1 MCINKE
7 EYLKKESE
15 RIGNL
20 FSTKKHGEGFS
31 TKEIFVDWYIDK
43 IKEQKFKCYYCET
56 SIFNIEKLIISG
68 KLKKRK
74 IRYGYRGPVLEI
86 DKKDNDKGYN
96 KNNCALSCY
105 YCNNDKS
112 YITGSSEYKK
122 FFGGNRKKYFKI
134 LLKSR

>member
-1 MCINKE
+1 MYFNKE

-74 IRYGYRGPVLEI
+74 IRYGYRGRTGGLTQIRQVN
-86 DKKDNDKGYN
+86 KKQK
-96 KNNCALSCY
+96 LVRQEQHSLIV
-105 YCNNDKS
+105 
-112 YITGSSEYKK
+112 YITKNEMD
-122 FFGGNRKKYFKI
+122 NVNILKI
-134 LLKSR
+134 K